1 MQDFFPQQYDYDFI
15 PVQHWLFITNTSL
28 LINGSSL
35 IEKYPIK
42 ICGSVQ
48 KFIAMPHFYE
58 LIALQRCQFNEI
70 SRNYNSTPKPSEFP
84 RLKPP
89 AQTNPKTQV
98 TVSKPQLQRCPP
110 RHRGIPPTV
119 PRNTAET
126 ELLTLRRTRHMADG
140 GGNPARGL
148 TQHHHKLAPTHPE
161 AGNWT
166 NRGLW
171 LALKQNGWTV
181 GSRKLLEGQG
191 GCLFFIEK
199 KTWFLVLRAAY
210 MFWFSSS
217 RKWLVLSLP

>member
-70 SRNYNSTPKPSEFP
+70 SCNYNSTPKPSEFP

-89 AQTNPKTQV
+89 ALKNRKNPSDSVET
-98 TVSKPQLQRCPP
+98 TASA
-110 RHRGIPPTV
+110 V
-119 PRNTAET
+119 PATSPW
-126 ELLTLRRTRHMADG
+126 HSADG
-140 GGNPARGL
+140 PKKHRRDGA
-148 TQHHHKLAPTHPE
+148 
-161 AGNWT
+161 AG
-166 NRGLW
+166 
-171 LALKQNGWTV
+171 A
-181 GSRKLLEGQG
+181 
-191 GCLFFIEK
+191 
-199 KTWFLVLRAAY
+199 AAY
-210 MFWFSSS
+210 TTRGRWWRKSSARAHAAS
-217 RKWLVLSLP
+217 PQTCPDAS